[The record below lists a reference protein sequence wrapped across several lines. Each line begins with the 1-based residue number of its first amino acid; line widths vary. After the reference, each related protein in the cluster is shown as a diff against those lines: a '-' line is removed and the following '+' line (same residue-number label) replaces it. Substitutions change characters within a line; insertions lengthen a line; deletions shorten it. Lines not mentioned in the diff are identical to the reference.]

1 MTTITILPETIDAQN
16 PSFRAMAG
24 EKNSTGKTMGEA
36 LDALNAQLS
45 EAESGTLVIVQQFR
59 PDEFFT
65 ATQQAHLSEL
75 MTKWR
80 AARDAGENLPAAEQ
94 AELEALVEAQLEGS
108 ARRTEAMMSKLGNL
122 SPRP

>member
-1 MTTITILPETIDAQN
+1 MTTITILPENVDAQN
-16 PSFRAMAG
+16 PTFRALAG

-65 ATQQAHLSEL
+65 ATQQARLSEL

-80 AARDAGENLPAAEQ
+80 AARDAGEKLPADEQ

-108 ARRTEAMMSKLGNL
+108 ARRTEAMRAKLGNL
-122 SPRP
+122 SLHP